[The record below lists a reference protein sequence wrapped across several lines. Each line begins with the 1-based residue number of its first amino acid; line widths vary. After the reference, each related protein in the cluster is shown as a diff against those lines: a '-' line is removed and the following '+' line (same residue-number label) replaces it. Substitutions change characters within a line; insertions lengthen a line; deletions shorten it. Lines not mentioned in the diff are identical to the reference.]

1 MLNEIRILILEDAP
15 TDAELIQL
23 ELRRAGLPIVATVV
37 EGREEFVKGLTEFD
51 PHLVLSDKSLPR
63 MDGITALHLTR
74 ELRPDLPFILV
85 SGSVGEEKAIEL
97 LTGGAT
103 DYVLKDRISRLVPAV
118 RRALEEAEVRAEH
131 RKAEEALRESEER
144 YALAVLGANDGIYD
158 WDLRANRV
166 YCSERWGAIVGVEG
180 AQARTAP
187 QEWLGRIHPD
197 DAPRVK
203 AQLDLHLELGTP
215 HFESE
220 HRVRRED
227 GTYRWLL
234 VRGLALRDE
243 NGKAY
248 RMAGSMTDIT
258 DRKRAEEQG
267 AYNAFYDRLTGLPNR
282 MLFIDRLERALQI
295 ASRRKRH
302 RFAVLLLDLD
312 RFKVINDS
320 LGHTAGDGLLTEAA
334 RKLERCVR
342 PGDTVAR
349 VGGDEFAILLDEVE
363 SLDGATEVAQQIHR
377 ELLAPVTLEDTQIA
391 TTTSIGLVLS
401 HGGYVR
407 AEEVFRDADTALYR
421 AKSLGRSRTMIFESS
436 MGASAQ
442 ALMRTESELGR
453 ALERGEFVLFYQPIL
468 ALATGVITGCEAL
481 VRWMHPDR
489 GLVLPG
495 QFIPVAEETGAIV
508 PIGVWAL
515 REACAR
521 GRLWAD
527 LWGSESSPVVSVN
540 LSARQFRQPDLYE
553 TIARTMEETG
563 LPPDH
568 LKLEVTESAVM
579 DDAEEAARILRR
591 LEDLGIRF
599 ALDDFGTGYSSLSYL
614 QRFPFSTLKI
624 DRSFVRD
631 VPGNADAAAIAT
643 AVINLAHS
651 LKMDVVAEGIELD
664 AQNDFLRSLQC
675 DAGQGYLFGRPMPPD
690 AIELLMAGHPT
701 AKWQWAGSSTAPSLP
716 AAPSL

>member
-1 MLNEIRILILEDAP
+1 MLNEIRILILEDVP

-74 ELRPDLPFILV
+74 ELHPDLPFILV

-118 RRALEEAEVRAEH
+118 RRALQEAEVRAEH

-203 AQLDLHLELGTP
+203 AQLDLHLEVGTP

-282 MLFIDRLERALQI
+282 MLFIDRLERRLQF
-295 ASRRKRH
+295 ASRRRRR

-342 PGDTVAR
+342 SGDTVAR

-363 SLDGATEVAQQIHR
+363 SLDGATDVAQQIHR

-453 ALERGEFVLFYQPIL
+453 ALERREFVLFYQPIL

-489 GLVLPG
+489 GLVMPG

-521 GRLWAD
+521 GRFWAD

-563 LPPDH
+563 LPPDR

-631 VPGNADAAAIAT
+631 VPANQDASAIAT

-664 AQNDFLRSLQC
+664 AQNVFLRSLQC
-675 DAGQGYLFGRPMPPD
+675 DAGQGYLFGKPMPPD
-690 AIELLMAGHPT
+690 AIELLMAGHLT
-701 AKWQWAGSSTAPSLP
+701 AKWQ
-716 AAPSL
+716 